1 MSQGSGVQIPP
12 GVFAGVAQSV
22 ERMTLNHVVAGSSPA
37 IGKRKIIMN
46 FNQRI
51 ASLPNEL
58 IRKILIFR
66 RPHPI
71 ARLFKNPDF
80 LENEIINNVKKSW
93 THHLPDVIVPW
104 NSALEVWR
112 INKNIPL
119 PVIHNR
125 WWWRGSHSFMDI
137 EFPAIPIEIMGVK

>member
-1 MSQGSGVQIPP
+1 M
-12 GVFAGVAQSV
+12 A
-22 ERMTLNHVVAGSSPA
+22 AGSSPA

-80 LENEIINNVKKSW
+80 LENEITNGVKKSW
-93 THHLPDVIVPW
+93 THHFPYDIAPY

-125 WWWRGSHSFMDI
+125 LWWRGCRSFMDI
-137 EFPAIPIEIMGVK
+137 ECAAIPIEIMALSDDAWDEAD